1 MGEGKE
7 HPLISPDRA
16 LFILTAVLAAMLLF
30 CPSVRSAAQGN
41 PFFDSPAPATPSV
54 SMPTPRLQALID
66 AQRTI
71 REVLADAVDRSARGG
86 GGVLALLALAFAYG
100 LLHAL
105 GPGHRK
111 VALAAYFLARP
122 ALPLRGVAA
131 GASVAL
137 LHAAA
142 ALSIIYGLYYLFR
155 ATVTTAF
162 ASVSSILELASYA
175 AIVLLGLIMLAVAVR
190 GIVREKKNGPGAHR
204 TGRTENSDSAG
215 GTDNDGSTVA
225 EARAERK
232 TLTAIILSSGAV
244 PCPATALILIF
255 CLSQDLP
262 WIGVLAALAMS
273 LGMATVTVG
282 VSLAAIFGKRGLLS
296 ALPRGSRLGGLF
308 RQGLEIGGAL
318 LIVVF
323 GLFMLSPY
331 LIGIAA

>member
-7 HPLISPDRA
+7 RPPISPGRA
-16 LFILTAVLAAMLLF
+16 LFVLTAVLAVMLLF
-30 CPSVRSAAQGN
+30 CPSGRSAAQGN

-86 GGVLALLALAFAYG
+86 RSVPVLLALAFAYG

-122 ALPLRGVAA
+122 ARPLQGVAA

-190 GIVREKKNGPGAHR
+190 GIVKEKKNSQGAHR
-204 TGRTENSDSAG
+204 TG
-215 GTDNDGSTVA
+215 GTDNDASAGVEVRA
-225 EARAERK
+225 EAIGRGERK

-244 PCPATALILIF
+244 PCPGTALILIF
-255 CLSQDLP
+255 CLSQNLP

-282 VSLAAIFGKRGLLS
+282 VSLAAIFGKKGLLS
-296 ALPRGSRLGGLF
+296 VLPRGSRLSGLF
-308 RQGLEIGGAL
+308 HRGLEIGGAL

-323 GLFMLSPY
+323 GLFMFSPY

>member
-7 HPLISPDRA
+7 RLMISPGRA
-16 LFILTAVLAAMLLF
+16 RFFLTAVLAAMLLF
-30 CPSVRSAAQGN
+30 CYSGPSAAQGN

-66 AQRTI
+66 AQHTI
-71 REVLADAVDRSARGG
+71 REVLADAVDRSARGDR
-86 GGVLALLALAFAYG
+86 GVPALLALAFAYG
-100 LLHAL
+100 LLHAM

-111 VALAAYFLARP
+111 VALAAYFVAKPARP
-122 ALPLRGVAA
+122 LQGVAA

-162 ASVSSILELASYA
+162 SSVSSILELASYA
-175 AIVLLGLIMLAVAVR
+175 AIVLLGLIMVSVAVR
-190 GIVREKKNGPGAHR
+190 AIVREGKNGQG
-204 TGRTENSDSAG
+204 TGVEVHA
-215 GTDNDGSTVA
+215 VA
-225 EARAERK
+225 IGRSERRS
-232 TLTAIILSSGAV
+232 LTAIILSSGAV
-244 PCPATALILIF
+244 PCPGTALILIF
-255 CLSQDLP
+255 CLSQNLP

-273 LGMATVTVG
+273 LGMAVVTSG
-282 VSLAAIFGKRGLLS
+282 VSLGAIYGKRGLLS
-296 ALPRGSRLGGLF
+296 ALPRGSRLSSMF
-308 RQGLEIGGAL
+308 HHGLEIGGAV

-331 LIGIAA
+331 LASLFA

>member
-1 MGEGKE
+1 MGGGKRN
-7 HPLISPDRA
+7 PLINPDSTLNILA
-16 LFILTAVLAAMLLF
+16 VVLTALLLLW
-30 CPSVRSAAQGN
+30 PSGGVGAQAN
-41 PFFDSPAPATPSV
+41 PFFDAPAPATPSV
-54 SMPTPRLQALID
+54 SMPAPRLQALIQ

-71 REVLADAVDRSARGG
+71 REVLADAVDRSARSGR
-86 GGVLALLALAFAYG
+86 GVPALLALAFAYG

-122 ALPLRGVAA
+122 ARPLQGVAA
-131 GASVAL
+131 GASVAM

-142 ALSIIYGLYYLFR
+142 ALAIVYGLYYLFR

-175 AIVLLGLIMLAVAVR
+175 AIVLLGLILLAVAVR
-190 GIVREKKNGPGAHR
+190 GTVVERRNCRSPG
-204 TGRTENSDSAG
+204 SS
-215 GTDNDGSTVA
+215 DGSERGRVGH
-225 EARAERK
+225 AERR

-244 PCPATALILIF
+244 PCPGTALILIF

-273 LGMATVTVG
+273 LGMAAVTVG
-282 VSLAAIFGKRGLLS
+282 VSLAAIFGKKGVLL
-296 ALPRGSRLGGLF
+296 ALPRDSRLSGVF
-308 RQGLEIGGAL
+308 RHGLEIGGAV
-318 LIVVF
+318 LIVAF

-331 LIGIAA
+331 LISAATRP

>member
-1 MGEGKE
+1 MGGGEKS
-7 HPLISPDRA
+7 PWISPGRTLA
-16 LFILTAVLAAMLLF
+16 VLTAVCAVLLLF
-30 CPSVRSAAQGN
+30 CSYGRAEAQAN
-41 PFFDSPAPATPSV
+41 PFFQSPAPSAPSV

-71 REVLADAVDRSARGG
+71 REVLAEAVERSAHGGRG
-86 GGVLALLALAFAYG
+86 VPALLALAFAYG

-122 ALPLRGVAA
+122 ARPLQGVAA

-142 ALSIIYGLYYLFR
+142 AVAIIYGLYYLFR

-175 AIVLLGLIMLAVAVR
+175 AIVILGLILLAVAVR
-190 GIVREKKNGPGAHR
+190 GIVKERRNGRGSDSIGTADGA
-204 TGRTENSDSAG
+204 GRTPGE
-215 GTDNDGSTVA
+215 V
-225 EARAERK
+225 RAEGIGQGQRR
-232 TLTAIILSSGAV
+232 TLAAIILSSGAV
-244 PCPATALILIF
+244 PCPGTALILIF
-255 CLSQDLP
+255 CLSQNLP

-273 LGMATVTVG
+273 VGMAVVTVG

-296 ALPRGSRLGGLF
+296 SLPRNSRLSALF
-308 RQGLEIGGAL
+308 HYGLEVGGAV

-323 GLFMLSPY
+323 GLLMLSPY
-331 LIGIAA
+331 LVGFTV